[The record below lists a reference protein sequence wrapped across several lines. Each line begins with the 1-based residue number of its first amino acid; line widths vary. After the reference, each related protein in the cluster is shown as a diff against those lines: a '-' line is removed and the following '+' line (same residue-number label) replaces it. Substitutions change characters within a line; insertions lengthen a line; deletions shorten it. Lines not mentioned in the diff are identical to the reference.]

1 MTLPLDPAAES
12 STVQLG
18 GRGLV
23 RGWRVLRRSPRMI
36 VGLCIVLFFVLV
48 AFYGTFFIHDG
59 NALSNNILKG
69 PSAHDLLGTT
79 QLGQNV
85 LAQLVASAG
94 PTLLVGFA
102 AGVLATIV
110 AVAIGIGGGFLGG
123 KSDDLLNLFT
133 NVVLVIPAVPLII
146 VVSGF
151 LKAGGIGPI
160 ILIIAFTSWA
170 GVSRVLRGITLSMRN
185 RDFIAA
191 SKLSGER
198 TWRIVIVELL
208 PNTVAF
214 VISGFIFTVIFAIL
228 TQAGLAFLGLGD
240 VNALTWG
247 NMIYWAQVDG
257 ALEVHAWWWFVP
269 PGLCI
274 AVLGMGLALI
284 NFGLDEV
291 LNPRLRSQRAIRR
304 RPSVFDE
311 LPLVE
316 TP

>member
-1 MTLPLDPAAES
+1 M
-12 STVQLG
+12 V
-18 GRGLV
+18 
-23 RGWRVLRRSPRMI
+23 

-48 AFYGTFFIHDG
+48 ALYGTFFIHDG
-59 NALSNNILKG
+59 NALSSNILKA
-69 PSAHDLLGTT
+69 PSAHEWLGTT

-85 LAQLVASAG
+85 LTQLIASAG

-102 AGVLATIV
+102 AGLLATVLAV
-110 AVAIGIGGGFLGG
+110 VVGIGGGFLGG
-123 KSDDLLNLFT
+123 RSDDLLNLFT

-160 ILIIAFTSWA
+160 IVIIAFTSWA
-170 GVSRVLRGITLSMRN
+170 GVSRVLRGLTLSMRN

-274 AVLGMGLALI
+274 AVLGTGLALV

-291 LNPRLRSQRAIRR
+291 LNPRLRSLRAIRKK
-304 RPSVFDE
+304 PSVFDDI
-311 LPLVE
+311 PLGE
-316 TP
+316 AP

>member
-1 MTLPLDPAAES
+1 MF
-12 STVQLG
+12 
-18 GRGLV
+18 
-23 RGWRVLRRSPRMI
+23 
-36 VGLCIVLFFVLV
+36 VGLCIVSFFILV
-48 AFYGTFFIHDG
+48 ALYGTLFIH
-59 NALSNNILKG
+59 NANGLSNHILKG
-69 PSAHDLLGTT
+69 PSAHDWLGTT

-85 LAQLVASAG
+85 LSQLIASAG

-102 AGVLATIV
+102 AGFLATIL
-110 AVAIGIGGGFLGG
+110 AVVIGIGGGFLGG
-123 KSDDLLNLFT
+123 RSDDLLNLFT

-151 LKAGGIGPI
+151 LKSGGIGPI
-160 ILIIAFTSWA
+160 IVIIAFTSWA
-170 GVSRVLRGITLSMRN
+170 GVSRVLRGLALTMRN

-198 TWRIVIVELL
+198 TWRIIVVELL

-247 NMIYWAQVDG
+247 NMLYWAEVDG
-257 ALEVHAWWWFVP
+257 ALEVHAWWWFLP

-274 AVLGMGLALI
+274 ALLGTGLALI

-291 LNPRLRSQRAIRR
+291 LNPRLRSQRAVKSKI
-304 RPSVFDE
+304 SVFDD
-311 LPLVE
+311 
-316 TP
+316 TPIAEVP

>member
-1 MTLPLDPAAES
+1 MSLPLDPAAES
-12 STVQLG
+12 STVELG

-36 VGLCIVLFFVLV
+36 VGLSIVLFFVLV
-48 AFYGTFFIHDG
+48 ALYGTFFVHDG
-59 NALSNNILKG
+59 NALSNNILKA

-85 LAQLVASAG
+85 LSQLIASAG

-102 AGVLATIV
+102 AGLLATIV

-123 KSDDLLNLFT
+123 RADDLLNLFT

-170 GVSRVLRGITLSMRN
+170 GVSRVLRGLTLSMRN

-291 LNPRLRSQRAIRR
+291 LNPRLRSQRAIRQ

-311 LPLVE
+311 PAPVE
-316 TP
+316 TL